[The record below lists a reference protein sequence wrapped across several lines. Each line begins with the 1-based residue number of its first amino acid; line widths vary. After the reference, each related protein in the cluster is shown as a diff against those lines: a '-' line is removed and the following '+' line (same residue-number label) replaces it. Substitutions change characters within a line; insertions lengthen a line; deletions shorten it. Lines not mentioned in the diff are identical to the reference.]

1 VGKTTQTHYQ
11 NSGFCVFEFDKKS
24 KNDVSFSLKPT
35 FSKYFQNKKYDLE
48 SKEFNQT
55 FKLKYDDEVKIRMA
69 YTPLAMEETVNLYK
83 KMEIK
88 KWEMKKNVRKM
99 SFVFSPSDSQQLI
112 INGKIKINNIEET
125 IDSYVDDIIN
135 DIYYLYEVIAL
146 ALIPIL

>member
-1 VGKTTQTHYQ
+1 
-11 NSGFCVFEFDKKS
+11 
-24 KNDVSFSLKPT
+24 
-35 FSKYFQNKKYDLE
+35 
-48 SKEFNQT
+48 
-55 FKLKYDDEVKIRMA
+55 MA